1 MSILEDERP
10 IGSGIR
16 TAIDYQRLSF
26 DEFHIGT
33 VVGTFETVA

>member
-1 MSILEDERP
+1 MSILEDERH
-10 IGSGIR
+10 GSGIR